1 MKKLMTLLFT
11 FFAIASAISQTVV
24 PNGEFESW
32 TDEYHILDWDGL
44 NYDGG
49 ILNFHTFSRTEDAH
63 SGDYAAQVETINH
76 TLIGNLPGIAFTGN
90 IAFDPVTFEY
100 SFDVGVPVEGRPSSL
115 KGFYKYN
122 PAGGDTMAIVIA
134 MFRWNETQNDLDS
147 IGGGVFFTGNTVNQ
161 YTEFEAP
168 IQYFDPTLEADTMYI
183 MMFSSLDSY
192 HPGSVL
198 KVDDLT
204 LNYGAVGGIE
214 LVAENTVVSIY
225 PNPVAEILNV
235 ETENRQSL
243 SELLIRDVTGRIVF
257 RQPFRGQTQIML
269 PQKITCGIYFAQI
282 RQEGVAVK
290 TTKILIER

>member
-1 MKKLMTLLFT
+1 MKKLMTFLFSML
-11 FFAIASAISQTVV
+11 FLASAQSQTAV
-24 PNGEFESW
+24 PNGDFESW
-32 TDEYHILDWDGL
+32 TDEYHIPDWDGL

-49 ILNFHTFSRTEDAH
+49 ILNFHTFSRTDDAH
-63 SGDYAAQVETINH
+63 TGDYAAQVETINH
-76 TLIGNLPGIAFTGN
+76 AMIGNLPGIAFTGN

-122 PAGGDTMAIVIA
+122 PAGGDTMAIVIG
-134 MFRWNETQNDLDS
+134 MFRWNEAQNDLDS

-161 YTEFEAP
+161 YTAFEAP

-204 LNYGAVGGIE
+204 LNYGTVGGIE
-214 LVAENTVVSIY
+214 LIAETTVSIY
-225 PNPVAEILNV
+225 PNPATETLNI
-235 ETENRQSL
+235 ETDNRQDV
-243 SELLIRDVTGRIVF
+243 SELLIADVTGRIVF
-257 RQPFRGQTQIML
+257 RQPFRGQTQIVL
-269 PQKITCGIYFAQI
+269 PQEITGGIYFAQI
-282 RQEGVAVK
+282 RQEGITVK
-290 TTKILIER
+290 TTKILVDR